1 MSITCIFRLWEILRA
16 INDRPYEKTGIF
28 SIEDVG
34 ALRERPKNLDAEEV
48 LTDRWGRTGSDAS
61 AACGRVSELSECR
74 RSGKAP
80 LCKGSCQRS

>member
-34 ALRERPKNLDAEEV
+34 ALRERCERCRWQSKRAERVPPQRE
-48 LTDRWGRTGSDAS
+48 GSP
-61 AACGRVSELSECR
+61 V
-74 RSGKAP
+74 
-80 LCKGSCQRS
+80 